1 MVKQE
6 VIKCFFLSLTILTD
20 EENLE
25 HLHTLAV
32 RDLSDADGANFI
44 IN

>member
-1 MVKQE
+1 MEKQA
-6 VIKCFFLSLTILTD
+6 VIKCFFLKVNNLAD

-25 HLHTLAV
+25 HLHTLVV
-32 RDLSDADGANFI
+32 RDLSDADGASFI

>member
-1 MVKQE
+1 M
-6 VIKCFFLSLTILTD
+6 FFLKPNNLTD

-25 HLHTLAV
+25 HLHTLVV
-32 RDLSDADGANFI
+32 RDISGADGASFI